1 MNCKKEKEEKKKN
14 ASQNQKLRVH
24 KIIFIKK
31 YGKFTLST

>member
-1 MNCKKEKEEKKKN
+1 MNCKKEKEEKKN